1 MVVGIRTWAV
11 IVIVFFAAGCAQLG
25 RLPAVPAEATSRATV
40 LGIANARF
48 FPTEIAA
55 LAALGR
61 RINERERTYWASLGR
76 PVPPETILALSG
88 GGDRGAFG
96 AGLLVGWSEKGTR
109 PRFKVVTGISTGAI
123 TAPFAFLGSEYDP
136 ALAEIYTTIQQEQV
150 FQRRPMLAGLVS
162 DAFADSS
169 PLQTMIAHYLDERI
183 VARIAEEYRRGRVLV
198 IVTTNLDAG
207 VPVMWNIGAIAASG
221 YPEAVGLIRKI
232 LLASASIP
240 AVFPSV
246 MFDVA
251 VHGVKHQELHVDG
264 GASMQTFLYPANLL
278 LAKLD
283 LPGARR
289 TRTAYVIR
297 NGHLGESWHETERST
312 MSIATRAVATLTTN
326 SGVGD
331 LYRMYSQ
338 TKRDGAAL
346 RLAFIDD
353 DFTERSQSE
362 FDRAYMIKLFDY
374 ARAKARAGYPWR
386 NAPPGF

>member
-1 MVVGIRTWAV
+1 MRTWAV

-48 FPTEIAA
+48 FPNEIAA

-76 PVPPETILALSG
+76 PVPLENILALSG
-88 GGDRGAFG
+88 GGDNGAFG

-109 PRFKVVTGISTGAI
+109 PTFKVVTGISTGAL
-123 TAPFAFLGSEYDP
+123 TAPFAFLGSEFDP
-136 ALAEIYTTIQQEQV
+136 VLAEIYTTIQQEQV

-162 DAFADSS
+162 DALADSS
-169 PLQTMIAHYLDERI
+169 PLQVMIARYVDARI
-183 VARIAEEYRRGRVLV
+183 VARIAEEYGRGRVLV

-207 VPVMWNIGAIAASG
+207 VPVMWNIGAIAESG
-221 YPEAVGLIRKI
+221 HPEAVGLIRKI

-240 AVFPSV
+240 AVFPPV

-251 VHGVKHQELHVDG
+251 VDGVKHQELHVDG
-264 GASMQTFLYPANLL
+264 GASMQTFLYPTTLP

-283 LPGARR
+283 GPGMRR
-289 TRTAYVIR
+289 VRTAYVIR
-297 NGHLGESWHETERST
+297 NGRLAETWKETERST

-353 DFTERSQSE
+353 DFTERSESE

-374 ARAKARAGYPWR
+374 ARAKARASYPWR
-386 NAPPGF
+386 SAPPGF